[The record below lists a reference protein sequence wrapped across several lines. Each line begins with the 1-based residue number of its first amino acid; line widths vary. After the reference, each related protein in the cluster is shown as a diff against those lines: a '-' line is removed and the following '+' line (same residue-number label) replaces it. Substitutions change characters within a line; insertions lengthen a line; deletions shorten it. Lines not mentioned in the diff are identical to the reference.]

1 MNTVVAGITY
11 RALLGRRRVLLLLLL
26 PLALIG
32 LAVLLRLTGS
42 ADQRSTILL
51 MQNFAITTMLP
62 LLGLIAGTGVIAPE
76 IDDGTIIHLM
86 SKPISR
92 PVIAQTKFLVAA
104 SLLALFAAVPTYAAA
119 WLLVSNEDGI
129 ATGFALG
136 SLLGG
141 IAYAAVFLLLGV
153 ITRHAVTIGII
164 YALIWEGMVGTFVQG
179 ARNFSIQQWAKSI
192 ADQLSTSAFVEKAS
206 VSIGFAVPAVVIVT
220 IGAVFWAGVRLR
232 AFSLT
237 GDE

>member
-11 RALLGRRRVLLLLLL
+11 RALLGRRRIILLLLL

-32 LAVLLRLTGS
+32 LAVLFRVLGGGDQS
-42 ADQRSTILL
+42 AAVQL
-51 MQNFAITTMLP
+51 MQKFAISTMLP

-92 PVIAQTKFLVAA
+92 PVIVRTKFLVAA
-104 SLLALFAAVPTYAAA
+104 SLMALFGAVPTYVAA
-119 WLLVSNEDGI
+119 WILAGNEDGI
-129 ATGFALG
+129 APGFALG
-136 SLLGG
+136 ALVAG

-153 ITRHAVTIGII
+153 VTRHAVTIGII
-164 YALIWEGMVGTFVQG
+164 YALVWESVVGNFIQG
-179 ARNFSIQQWAKSI
+179 AHKFSIQQWGQTIAKQIS
-192 ADQLSTSAFVEKAS
+192 DSAFVEADVALS
-206 VSIGFAVPAVVIVT
+206 FAVPALIVVTVV
-220 IGAVFWAGVRLR
+220 GVFWAGQRLR
-232 AFSLT
+232 VFSLT

>member
-11 RALLGRRRVLLLLLL
+11 RALLGRRRIVLLLLL

-32 LAVLLRLTGS
+32 LAVLLRLTGG
-42 ADQRSTILL
+42 ADQSSTAFL
-51 MQNFAITTMLP
+51 MQKFAIGTMLP

-92 PVIAQTKFLVAA
+92 PVIAQTKFVVAA
-104 SLLALFAAVPTYAAA
+104 SLLALFAAVPTYVAA
-119 WLLVSNEDGI
+119 WLLVRNEDGM
-129 ATGFALG
+129 APGFALG
-136 SLLGG
+136 ALVGG
-141 IAYAAVFLLLGV
+141 IAYAAVFLLLGI

-164 YALIWEGMVGTFVQG
+164 YALVWEGLVGSLVPG
-179 ARNFSIQQWAKSI
+179 ARKFSIQQWAQTI
-192 ADQLSTSAFVEKAS
+192 AGQ
-206 VSIGFAVPAVVIVT
+206 VSDSPYLTRDVTLGFAVPALIIVT
-220 IGAVFWAGVRLR
+220 VGAVFWAGRRLR
-232 AFSLT
+232 VFSLT

>member
-11 RALLGRRRVLLLLLL
+11 RALLGRRRIILLLLL

-32 LAVLLRLTGS
+32 LAVLFRVLGGGDQS
-42 ADQRSTILL
+42 AAVEL
-51 MQNFAITTMLP
+51 MQKFAIGTMLP

-92 PVIAQTKFLVAA
+92 PVIVRTKFLVAA
-104 SLLALFAAVPTYAAA
+104 SLMAVFGAVPTYVAA
-119 WLLVSNEDGI
+119 WILAGNEDGI
-129 ATGFALG
+129 APGFALG
-136 SLLGG
+136 ALVAG

-153 ITRHAVTIGII
+153 VTRHAVTIGII
-164 YALIWEGMVGTFVQG
+164 YALVWESVVGGFIEG
-179 ARNFSIQQWAKSI
+179 ARKFSIQQWGQTIAKQIS
-192 ADQLSTSAFVEKAS
+192 DSAFVEADVALS
-206 VSIGFAVPAVVIVT
+206 FAVPALIVVTVV
-220 IGAVFWAGVRLR
+220 GVFWAGQRLR
-232 AFSLT
+232 VFSLT

>member
-26 PLALIG
+26 PLALIA
-32 LAVLLRLTGS
+32 LALMFSFFGGG
-42 ADQRSTILL
+42 DQRTAVLL
-51 MQNFAITTMLP
+51 MQNFAIGTLLP

-92 PVIAQTKFLVAA
+92 PIVAWTKFAVAA
-104 SLLALFAAVPTYAAA
+104 SLVAVFAAVPTYLAA
-119 WLLVSNEDGI
+119 WILVGNEDGI
-129 ATGFALG
+129 AAGFALG
-136 SLLGG
+136 TLVAG

-153 ITRHAVTIGII
+153 VTRHAVTIGII
-164 YALIWEGMVGTFVQG
+164 YALVWESLVGSLVPG
-179 ARNFSIQQWAKSI
+179 AKRFSIQQWGQTV
-192 ADQLSTSAFVEKAS
+192 ADQVVTSPFFEAEVTLA
-206 VSIGFAVPAVVIVT
+206 FAVPALVVVT
-220 IGAVFWAGVRLR
+220 VAAVFWAGRRLR
-232 AFSLT
+232 VFSLT

>member
-11 RALLGRRRVLLLLLL
+11 RALLGRRRIILLLLL
-26 PLALIG
+26 PLGLIA
-32 LAVLLRLTGS
+32 LAVLLRFFGGN
-42 ADQRSTILL
+42 DQPTAVGL
-51 MQNFAITTMLP
+51 MQSFAIGTMLP

-92 PVIAQTKFLVAA
+92 PVIALTKFAVAVTM
-104 SLLALFAAVPTYAAA
+104 LAVFAALPTYVAA
-119 WLLVSNEDGI
+119 WLLVGNEDRI
-129 ATGFALG
+129 AAGFAAG
-136 SLLGG
+136 SLAAG

-153 ITRHAVTIGII
+153 VTRHAVTIGII
-164 YALIWEGMVGTFVQG
+164 YALVWESLVGNLLAG
-179 ARNFSIQQWAKSI
+179 ARTYSIQRWGQSI
-192 ADQLSTSAFVEKAS
+192 ADQISTSAFFEAD
-206 VSIGFAVPAVVIVT
+206 VSLSFAVPALLIVT
-220 IGAVFWAGVRLR
+220 VAAVLWAGHRLR

>member
-11 RALLGRRRVLLLLLL
+11 RSLLGRRRIILLILL

-32 LAVLLRLTGS
+32 LAVLLRLVGS
-42 ADQRSTILL
+42 ADQRSAVLL
-51 MQNFAITTMLP
+51 LQGFAIGTMLP

-104 SLLALFAAVPTYAAA
+104 TLLAVFAAVPTYIAA
-119 WLLVSNEDGI
+119 WLLIRDEDGI
-129 ATGFALG
+129 ALGFAVGVLVA
-136 SLLGG
+136 G

-153 ITRHAVTIGII
+153 ITRHAVTIGVI
-164 YALIWEGMVGTFVQG
+164 YALVWESLVGGFIPG
-179 ARNFSIQQWAKSI
+179 ARKFSIQHWGQVI
-192 ADQLSTSAFVEKAS
+192 ADQFTSSPFLKTD
-206 VSIGFAVPAVVIVT
+206 VSLGFAVPALIVVTV
-220 IGAVFWAGVRLR
+220 GGVLWASLRLR

>member
-11 RALLGRRRVLLLLLL
+11 RALLGRRRIVLLLLL
-26 PLALIG
+26 PLALIA
-32 LAVLLRLTGS
+32 LAIMLRLFGGNDPHS
-42 ADQRSTILL
+42 AELL
-51 MQNFAITTMLP
+51 MDNFAIAVMLP

-104 SLLALFAAVPTYAAA
+104 SLMAVFAAVPTYFSA
-119 WLLVSNEDGI
+119 WLLVGNEDGL
-129 ATGFALG
+129 AAGFALG
-136 SLLGG
+136 ALVAGF
-141 IAYAAVFLLLGV
+141 AYVAVFLLLGT

-164 YALIWEGMVGTFVQG
+164 YALLWETVVGTVVPG
-179 ARNFSIQQWAKSI
+179 AQKFSIQQWAKSI
-192 ADQLSTSAFVEKAS
+192 AVQISDNPFLDTNVTL
-206 VSIGFAVPAVVIVT
+206 GFAVPALIIVT
-220 IGAVFWAGVRLR
+220 LGAVLWAGQRLR
-232 AFSLT
+232 VFALT